1 MTTQAWIM
9 LIVTW
14 SISLGFTARF
24 LFRAMTQSSDED
36 DEDEDDA

>member
-24 LFRAMTQSSDED
+24 LFRAMTRPAD
-36 DEDEDDA
+36 DEDDA